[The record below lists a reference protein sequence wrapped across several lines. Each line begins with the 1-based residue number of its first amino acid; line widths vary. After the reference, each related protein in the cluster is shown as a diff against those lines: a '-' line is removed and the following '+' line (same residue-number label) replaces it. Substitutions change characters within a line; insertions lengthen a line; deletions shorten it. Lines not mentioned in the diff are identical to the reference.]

1 MIKKIQEYQIQ
12 EIYGIE
18 KSKGKY
24 IYFMDADDYIE
35 PNMFEDLMKIMKNYE
50 PDLVTMGFFSEVE
63 VQNKKEDMDK
73 IFIDEKMYT
82 NRQEIKKDF
91 IHMWDKHILYNIW
104 NKLYVKDIIL
114 KYNIKFPIYNWAE
127 DVKFN
132 EDYLMHVERLYNTSK
147 CYYHYVRERKGSV
160 TKKFNE
166 DLFKIRVNENEEY
179 IKFFKEYGLNEDEY
193 IEFISRRYIER
204 TLGCIENIFNFS
216 CNWGIKKKYNEIKN
230 IITHEETKK
239 YLYIAKPNSLK
250 VKVMLIPYKLRLP
263 ILAMVMGKFLAITKE
278 KFPKL
283 FNKLKNSR

>member
-35 PNMFEDLMKIMKNYE
+35 PNMFEDLMKIMKKYE

-63 VQNKKEDMDK
+63 VQDKKEDMDK

-114 KYNIKFPIYNWAE
+114 K
-127 DVKFN
+127 
-132 EDYLMHVERLYNTSK
+132 
-147 CYYHYVRERKGSV
+147 
-160 TKKFNE
+160 
-166 DLFKIRVNENEEY
+166 FKI
-179 IKFFKEYGLNEDEY
+179 
-193 IEFISRRYIER
+193 
-204 TLGCIENIFNFS
+204 
-216 CNWGIKKKYNEIKN
+216 
-230 IITHEETKK
+230 
-239 YLYIAKPNSLK
+239 
-250 VKVMLIPYKLRLP
+250 
-263 ILAMVMGKFLAITKE
+263 
-278 KFPKL
+278 
-283 FNKLKNSR
+283 